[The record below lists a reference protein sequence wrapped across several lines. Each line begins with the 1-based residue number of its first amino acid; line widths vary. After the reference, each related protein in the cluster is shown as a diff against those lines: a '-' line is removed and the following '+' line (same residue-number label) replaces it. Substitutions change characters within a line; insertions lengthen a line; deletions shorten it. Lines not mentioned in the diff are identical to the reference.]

1 MKCPYCGQEHPGSFQ
16 FCPNTGQ
23 RLTPQ
28 FKACINK
35 QCLDYGKYILPL
47 DSRFCPS
54 CGKPLDNQIGEN
66 DNGNEANDILRFSIN
81 GIYFNMILVEHG
93 SFTMGATSELEGVCP
108 DEMPAHKV
116 TLTKDYYMGETQ
128 VTQALWEAIMGGN
141 PSKFKGKER
150 PVECVNW
157 YDCQEFVKKLNR
169 RLHSQL
175 HGKSFRLPTEAEWEF
190 AARGGNK
197 SCGYQFSGSDDLD
210 EVACY
215 SDNEDDETCDVASFE
230 PNELKI
236 YDMNGNVYEW
246 CLDWCGRYKRSAQRD
261 PKGPSSGSCR
271 VLRGGGWYFDS
282 IMEYRLSYR
291 GGGEPDEI
299 FDTNGFRLTLSE

>member
-141 PSKFKGKER
+141 PSKFKGKE
-150 PVECVNW
+150 
-157 YDCQEFVKKLNR
+157 KK
-169 RLHSQL
+169 
-175 HGKSFRLPTEAEWEF
+175 
-190 AARGGNK
+190 
-197 SCGYQFSGSDDLD
+197 
-210 EVACY
+210 
-215 SDNEDDETCDVASFE
+215 
-230 PNELKI
+230 
-236 YDMNGNVYEW
+236 
-246 CLDWCGRYKRSAQRD
+246 
-261 PKGPSSGSCR
+261 
-271 VLRGGGWYFDS
+271 
-282 IMEYRLSYR
+282 
-291 GGGEPDEI
+291 
-299 FDTNGFRLTLSE
+299 